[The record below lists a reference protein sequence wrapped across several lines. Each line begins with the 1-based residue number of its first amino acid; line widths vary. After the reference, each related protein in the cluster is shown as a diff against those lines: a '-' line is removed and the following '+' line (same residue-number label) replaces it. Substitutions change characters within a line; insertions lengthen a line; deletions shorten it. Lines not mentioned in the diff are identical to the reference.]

1 MSGIILFEL
10 DDNNR
15 KVAFEFALSM
25 YLGETCPY
33 CLVEFQ
39 TMAQLSEAV
48 WNGYTDYGRI
58 AHKSCFDL
66 AHPKLEDFP

>member
-1 MSGIILFEL
+1 MSEVIIFEL

-15 KVAFEFALSM
+15 KVAYELALSM

-33 CLVEFQ
+33 CLIEFQ
-39 TMAQLSEAV
+39 TKEQLKEAV

-58 AHKSCFDL
+58 AHKSCFEL
-66 AHPKLEDFP
+66 AHPETKETK